1 MESVT
6 KLASSQKINP
16 TKLTI
21 IILVTAIVLLISA
34 IGFLIFGKKDPLLTS
49 KNSASGSS
57 GKISGTLDINGVIPS
72 GATISLSQKALGS
85 TSQPTNFVT
94 GLTPN
99 DGDSWYFNDAQAGE
113 SYEIQAKLVANG
125 NEIAFSSPTSVTAP
139 ATDIIL
145 TLNVESEEVPLQQN
159 AVISGNIIVNGYIP
173 NGSTIS
179 VKGRSIGNQQFTTV
193 ADNLPGQA
201 RQFMTYSTAIAGTTY
216 EIVGTLY
223 APNGVTV
230 LGTSPTLTVTAPAV
244 NETLIINS
252 TAQAPVVTPTPTQ
265 IATPA
270 PTSFQIVS
278 PTPTP
283 TSPQRAVISG
293 SINFNGVA
301 PPNSRIVIFQKIYNS
316 SNYQVAVD
324 NIVPVN
330 GATWQWGQPT
340 NSTWYDLI
348 AILKQRQSNG
358 TDVDIST
365 SAMQSVA
372 APATNV
378 QFTLNSGFSL
388 NPPGGSI
395 SVGCGNQSGST
406 WNAQITFDS
415 VSGAQSY
422 WYQIGTTNG
431 GIQVNNSTQNASG
444 NSNLVVNVQLN
455 SGTAYYARYAY
466 ATIPNL
472 NAGNS
477 QFSPFSNTQQL
488 QCGN

>member
-1 MESVT
+1 MESENLPV
-6 KLASSQKINP
+6 SSQKINP
-16 TKLTI
+16 TRLTI
-21 IILVTAIVLLISA
+21 IILVTAIILLVAA
-34 IGFLIFGKKDPLLTS
+34 IGFLIFGKKDPSLTS
-49 KNSASGSS
+49 GNNTLSNSGQ
-57 GKISGTLDINGVIPS
+57 ISGTLDINGVIPS
-72 GATISLSQKALGS
+72 GATVSLSQKTLGS
-85 TSQPTNFVT
+85 NSNPTDFVS

-99 DGDSWYFNDAQAGE
+99 DGDNWHFNDAQAGK
-113 SYEIQAKLVANG
+113 SYEIQAKLIVNG
-125 NEIAFSSPTSVTAP
+125 NEVAFSSPTSVTAP

-145 TLNVESEEVPLQQN
+145 TLNVESEEPSLQQN
-159 AVISGNIIVNGYIP
+159 AIISGNIIVNGYIP

-179 VKGRSIGNQQFTTV
+179 VKGRSIGNQEFTTV

-201 RQFMTYSTAIAGTTY
+201 RQFMSYSTAIAGTTY

-223 APNGVTV
+223 AQNGTTI
-230 LGTSPTLTVTAPAV
+230 LGTSSTLTVTAPAV

-252 TAQAPVVTPTPTQ
+252 TAQAPVTPTPVQVATPIPTSSQ
-265 IATPA
+265 IAP
-270 PTSFQIVS
+270 S

-283 TSPQRAVISG
+283 IPQAAVISG

-330 GATWQWGQPT
+330 GATWQWGQPA

-358 TDVDIST
+358 TDIDIST

-395 SVGCGNQSGST
+395 SVNCGNESGST

-444 NSNLVVNVQLN
+444 NSNLIVNAQLN
-455 SGTAYYARYAY
+455 SGTTYYARYAY
-466 ATIPNL
+466 ANIPNL
-472 NAGNS
+472 TAGNS